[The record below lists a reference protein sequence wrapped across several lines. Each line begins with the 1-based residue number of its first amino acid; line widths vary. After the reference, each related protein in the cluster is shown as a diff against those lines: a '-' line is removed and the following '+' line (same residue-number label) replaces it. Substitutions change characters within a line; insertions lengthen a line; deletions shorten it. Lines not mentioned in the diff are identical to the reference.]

1 MRSDMKKLGLFLL
14 VLVVIM
20 CGCSCN
26 KVEKPAASAEP
37 EQAVQH
43 RPKEEGSETVLAS
56 TKRNVIYAY
65 TLQDVMYPDEF
76 TAIVISFLD
85 TFPDGRVNEKTFPH
99 LKETVDKFHAE
110 HPYTKVIAGLGG
122 ASNSD
127 RLGEIIMDAD
137 KRKILA
143 ETTAKL
149 VKDRGIAGVDL
160 DWEYYEDYPER
171 NAAYLDFALQ
181 LRALLGNDHIISM
194 AGQSASSFYDEAS
207 CIRLM
212 NEVLDYTSVMTYD
225 FDYSSRQQNYIG
237 YNGNFVMLQN
247 VMNGYASVVTDKSKL
262 LIGLPLYGLKW
273 TVEENKIYRRGEN
286 AIRYL
291 GDDGYLKFVA
301 ELGNAEVVHDDE
313 YGVALAVKRKTM
325 YVFDDPHTVTLK
337 TNWACE
343 NGFGGMMAWVASSD
357 NGALEKAVTT
367 ELNKY

>member
-1 MRSDMKKLGLFLL
+1 
-14 VLVVIM
+14 M
-20 CGCSCN
+20 CACSC
-26 KVEKPAASAEP
+26 EKASVPKP
-37 EQAVQH
+37 ETAQGNTTTPKQ
-43 RPKEEGSETVLAS
+43 RPKSEASDTVLAS
-56 TKRNVIYAY
+56 SKRNVIYAY

-99 LKETVDKFHAE
+99 LKDTVDKFHEE

-127 RLGEIIMDAD
+127 KLGVIIMDVD
-137 KRKILA
+137 KRKVLA
-143 ETTAKL
+143 ETTAQL

-181 LRALLGNDHIISM
+181 LRALLGKDYIISM
-194 AGQSASSFYDEAS
+194 AGQSASSFYNEAS

-225 FDYSSRQQNYIG
+225 FDYSSRTKNPPYIG
-237 YNGNFVMLQN
+237 YNGNFTMLQG
-247 VMNGYASVVTDKSKL
+247 VMNGYAEVVTDKSKL
-262 LIGLPLYGLKW
+262 VVGLPLYGLKW
-273 TVEENKIYRRGEN
+273 TVEENKIYYRGDS

-291 GDDGYLKFVA
+291 GDDGYLKLAA
-301 ELGNAEVVHDDE
+301 ELGSAEVFYDDDN
-313 YGVALAVKRKTM
+313 GVALAVKRKTM
-325 YVFDDPHTVTLK
+325 YVFDDPTTVTTK
-337 TNWACE
+337 THWACE

>member
-1 MRSDMKKLGLFLL
+1 MKKLGLFLL
-14 VLVVIM
+14 VLVIIM
-20 CGCSCN
+20 CSCSCN
-26 KVEKPAASAEP
+26 KIEKPAASAEP

-181 LRALLGNDHIISM
+181 LRALLGNDYIISM

-225 FDYSSRQQNYIG
+225 FDFSARSGSYIG
-237 YNGNFVMLQN
+237 YNGNFTMLRN

-262 LIGLPLYGLKW
+262 LVGLPLYGLKW
-273 TVEENKIYRRGEN
+273 MVDENRIYYRSERVGN
-286 AIRYL
+286 YL
-291 GDDGYLKFVA
+291 GDYGYLKLAA
-301 ELGNAEVVHDDE
+301 ELGNAEVVYDDDN
-313 YGVALAVKRKTM
+313 GVALAVKRKTM
-325 YVFDDPHTVTLK
+325 YVFDNVTTVTTK

-357 NGALEKAVTT
+357 NGDLEKAVTT

>member
-1 MRSDMKKLGLFLL
+1 MRRTIVLL
-14 VLVVIM
+14 MIMVLLM
-20 CGCSCN
+20 CACSCS
-26 KVEKPAASAEP
+26 KVEAPKKEDSAATLN
-37 EQAVQH
+37 Q
-43 RPKEEGSETVLAS
+43 RPKSEASDTVLAS
-56 TKRNVIYAY
+56 SKRNVIYAY

-99 LKETVDKFHAE
+99 LKDTVDKFHEE

-122 ASNSD
+122 ASNSEK
-127 RLGEIIMDAD
+127 LGVIIMDAD

-143 ETTAKL
+143 ETTAQL
-149 VKDRGIAGVDL
+149 VRDRGIAGVDL

-181 LRALLGNDHIISM
+181 LRALLGKDYIISM

-225 FDYSSRQQNYIG
+225 FDYSSRTKNPPYIG
-237 YNGNFVMLQN
+237 YNGNFVMLQS

-262 LIGLPLYGLKW
+262 VVGLPLYGLKW

>member
-1 MRSDMKKLGLFLL
+1 MRRTVVLL
-14 VLVVIM
+14 MVMVLLM
-20 CGCSCN
+20 CVCSC
-26 KVEKPAASAEP
+26 EKASEQKTETAQESAAVLK
-37 EQAVQH
+37 Q
-43 RPKEEGSETVLAS
+43 RPKSEASDTVLAS
-56 TKRNVIYAY
+56 SKRNVIYAY

-99 LKETVDKFHAE
+99 LKDTVDKFHEE

-143 ETTAKL
+143 ETTAQL

-181 LRALLGNDHIISM
+181 LRALLGNGYIISM
-194 AGQSASSFYDEAS
+194 AGQSATSFYDEES
-207 CIRLM
+207 CIRMM

-225 FDYSSRQQNYIG
+225 FDYSSRQKNYIG
-237 YNGNFVMLQN
+237 YNGNFTMLQG

-262 LIGLPLYGLKW
+262 VVGLPLYGLKW
-273 TVEENKIYRRGEN
+273 TVAENKIYRRGED

-291 GDDGYLKFVA
+291 GDDGYLKLAA
-301 ELGNAEVVHDDE
+301 ELGNAEIVYDDNN
-313 YGVALAVKRKTM
+313 GVALAVKRKTM
-325 YVFDDPHTVTLK
+325 YVFDDPVTVTTK
-337 TNWACE
+337 TAWACE